1 MRGKNK
7 GRGGRRGGG
16 YGGGVMGGFG
26 REGVARE
33 LQIIG

>member
-16 YGGGVMGGFG
+16 YGGGAMGGFG

>member
-16 YGGGVMGGFG
+16 YGGGAMGFFG